1 MGTRTIPPVPDR
13 VADPSPP
20 GDPPQPGDPLAAL
33 ADYLD
38 PPQPGAYIEVDL
50 APAVAI
56 VAEVRAARQV
66 IAAARDLYDDRLDGT
81 DALERLDR
89 AIEQYDHATDP
100 GRSR

>member
-1 MGTRTIPPVPDR
+1 MGTPTLPPIPNH
-13 VADPSPP
+13 VAGSS
-20 GDPPQPGDPLAAL
+20 QPGDPLAAL
-33 ADYLD
+33 ADFLD
-38 PPQPGAYIEVDL
+38 PPEPGAYIEVDL
-50 APAVAI
+50 APAAAI

-66 IAAARDLYDDRLDGT
+66 VEVARDLYDDRIDGT

>member
-1 MGTRTIPPVPDR
+1 MGTPTLPPIP
-13 VADPSPP
+13 DPGAGSS
-20 GDPPQPGDPLAAL
+20 QPGDPLAAL

-50 APAVAI
+50 APAAAI

-66 IAAARDLYDDRLDGT
+66 IKVARDLYDDRLDGT

-89 AIEQYDHATDP
+89 AIEQYDHATNP
-100 GRSR
+100 RRSS